1 MGIDTQTWRARIGML
16 PGFSKGPNRSPNNK
30 INNTQVFPSFDN
42 FIKLVMFIFLEVIP
56 QVSNAI
62 SAFIA
67 FCCLFFLIIFELL
80 LISVF
85 TAYKQCKPSPQF
97 LKLSLIH
104 ILSLPN
110 LVAFFSIVLRLL
122 LLKSG
127 DVEKN
132 PGPKTIP
139 LSFGCWNVDSLL
151 ARQGVKKDYIE
162 SIQSIHNF
170 DIFGI
175 CESYLSSETKPEDLV
190 VKSFSATPFRADYK
204 GPSSRPRGGVCLY
217 YEESIPIKHRPD
229 LELLDETIVAE
240 IKLNRKSIIYI
251 LSYRSPSQ
259 TASEFADYLRD
270 LNKLY
275 TKAKSE
281 NPYMIIL
288 NGDFN
293 ARSPH
298 LWKDE

>member
-16 PGFSKGPNRSPNNK
+16 PGFSKGPNPSPNNK
-30 INNTQVFPSFDN
+30 INNPQVFPSFDN
-42 FIKLVMFIFLEVIP
+42 FVKLVMFIFLKVIP
-56 QVSNAI
+56 HVSNAI

-67 FCCLFFLIIFELL
+67 FCCLFFLIISELL
-80 LISVF
+80 LIAVF
-85 TAYKQCKPSPQF
+85 TAYKQCKLSPKF
-97 LKLSLIH
+97 LKLSLIR

-175 CESYLSSETKPEDLV
+175 CESYLSSETLI
-190 VKSFSATPFRADYK
+190 TR
-204 GPSSRPRGGVCLY
+204 
-217 YEESIPIKHRPD
+217 
-229 LELLDETIVAE
+229 
-240 IKLNRKSIIYI
+240 
-251 LSYRSPSQ
+251 
-259 TASEFADYLRD
+259 
-270 LNKLY
+270 
-275 TKAKSE
+275 
-281 NPYMIIL
+281 
-288 NGDFN
+288 
-293 ARSPH
+293 
-298 LWKDE
+298 